1 MNEQQK
7 NKENEVLTCTSLC
20 KTYDEGAS
28 QITVLDKVELR
39 IYRGERVAIIGSSGS
54 GKSTLLNLLGG
65 LDTPTQGEVTVAGQ
79 SLSRLDANQRGRLR
93 NQHLGF
99 VYQFHH
105 LLGEFTALE
114 NVLIPLMIAREPAAS
129 ARARA
134 VDLLKRVGL
143 GKRLDHKP
151 SALSGGERQRVAIA
165 RAMVTYP
172 DCVLMDEPT
181 GNLDQETAE
190 SVQSLMWELNKD
202 FGLSFI
208 IVTHDR
214 ALANSMDRLLELKQ
228 RQLSELAPLQDLAQ

>member
-1 MNEQQK
+1 MNK
-7 NKENEVLTCTSLC
+7 INKNEVKEVLKCTSLC
-20 KTYDEGAS
+20 KTYDEGDS
-28 QITVLDKVELR
+28 KVTVLDNIELTIR
-39 IYRGERVAIIGSSGS
+39 RGERVAIVGSSGS

-65 LDTPTQGEVTVAGQ
+65 LDTPSSGDVAVAGQ
-79 SLSRLDANQRGRLR
+79 SLLSLDANQRGLLR

-105 LLGEFTALE
+105 LLGEFSALE
-114 NVLIPLMIAREPAAS
+114 NVLIPLMIAKEPAKA
-129 ARARA
+129 ARTRA
-134 VDLLKRVGL
+134 VDLLNRVGL
-143 GKRLDHKP
+143 GGRLEHKP

-202 FGLSFI
+202 FGLSFV
-208 IVTHDR
+208 IVTHDQ
-214 ALANSMDRLLELKQ
+214 ALAHSMDRLFELKQ
-228 RQLSELAPLQDLAQ
+228 RQLTELSTNKSSEQ